1 MTMQETRLFVGADIA
16 SKSLDVH
23 WQHIT
28 TVEVGHR
35 SLKQHPTHYRQLI
48 ERLTSLASPQQIHVV
63 MEATG
68 TYWLR
73 FALALHEAG
82 IQVSVINPQRAY
94 YFAKSRLQRTKTDA
108 IDAQLLC
115 DFARLDPPD
124 LWTPP
129 PSVYHQL
136 QQRLNLR
143 QHFVDSRTQ
152 FRNRRHALLQDPFAC
167 TDIIAA
173 LDTHIASLDAE
184 VKRLTQEIDDL
195 LQADHEW
202 QDAAE
207 VLLSIPSIGTLT
219 AATILTTTHAFER
232 CDSPEQAASFAGLV
246 PHERSS
252 GQWQGKRAIGGGHA
266 SLRTA
271 LYMAAGS
278 AIQHNPILKP
288 FYEGLLKRGKI
299 KQVAR
304 CAVARKLLHIA
315 WACVKRNRSFDP
327 NYGKKAHAA

>member
-1 MTMQETRLFVGADIA
+1 MTQLETTLFVGADIA
-16 SKSLDVH
+16 FKSLQVY
-23 WQHIT
+23 WQHAT
-28 TVEVGHR
+28 TGEVGSR
-35 SLKQHPTHYRQLI
+35 SIKQQSAQYQHLI
-48 ERLTSLASPQQIHVV
+48 ERLTQLASPEQIHVV

-73 FALALHEAG
+73 FALALHQAT
-82 IQVSVINPQRAY
+82 IKVSVINPQRAY
-94 YFAKSRLQRTKTDA
+94 HFAKSRLQRAKTDA
-108 IDAQLLC
+108 IDAHLLC

-129 PSVYHQL
+129 PAVYHQL

-143 QHFVDSRTQ
+143 QHFVDNRTQ
-152 FRNRRHALLQDPFAC
+152 FRNRRHALQQDPFAC
-167 TDIIAA
+167 DDILATLEA
-173 LDTHIASLDAE
+173 HIAYLSNE
-184 VKRLTQEIDDL
+184 IKRLTSEIETL
-195 LQADHEW
+195 LTDDHEW
-202 QDAAE
+202 HDAAE
-207 VLLSIPSIGTLT
+207 VLLTIPSISTLT

-232 CDSPEQAASFAGLV
+232 CDTPEQAASFAGLV

-266 SLRTA
+266 RLRST

-288 FYEGLLKRGKI
+288 FFERLVKRGKI

-315 WACVKRNRSFDP
+315 WACVKRNTPFDP
-327 NYGKKAHAA
+327 NYGQLAQAA